1 MGKWGASSILRR
13 SGVAVGQITE
23 FLGWKADKVFIVGV
37 GLNHKE
43 AHVMKDGWELG
54 PQDIVGFEPH
64 PGIFKK
70 IDFPGILYKVG
81 MGSTVGKATLYSRR
95 SHKDGS
101 TLYPFKDDAN
111 VGVCE
116 VDVSTLDYFLS
127 QGKDGFRPEQLLDQR
142 VLLWLDCEGHELE
155 VLKGAEKFLRH
166 VDVINTEMTMKP
178 SCEGWCDPL
187 ELHRY
192 LKKVGFRHQS
202 IHTNRSSAG
211 QSDHIYVRPRL
222 WKREYCC
229 CLDELEN
236 DSEF

>member
-37 GLNHKE
+37 GFNHKE
-43 AHVMKDGWELG
+43 AHVMKDGWDLNFD
-54 PQDIVGFEPH
+54 DIIGFEPH
-64 PGIFKK
+64 PVIYKK
-70 IDFPGILYKVG
+70 IQDKFPGILHNMG
-81 MGSTVGKATLYSRR
+81 MGSTVGRATLYSRR

-101 TLYPFKDDAN
+101 SLYPFTNNTN

-116 VDVSTLDYFLS
+116 VDVSTLDTYLFVDLNGFQQES
-127 QGKDGFRPEQLLDQR
+127 LKDNN

-155 VLKGAEKFLRH
+155 VLKGANRFLRY

-187 ELHRY
+187 ELHRH

-229 CLDELEN
+229 CIDELG
-236 DSEF
+236 SE